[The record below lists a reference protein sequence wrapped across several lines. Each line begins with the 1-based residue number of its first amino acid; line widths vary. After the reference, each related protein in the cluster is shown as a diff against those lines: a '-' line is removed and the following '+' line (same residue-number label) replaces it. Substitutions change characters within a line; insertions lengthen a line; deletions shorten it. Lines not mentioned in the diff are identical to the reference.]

1 MNLVIKS
8 LVGAVPDN
16 RSVGMGKGMGEIVH
30 FRVFHSQHVLFLNL
44 PLKIKMTDVINNRII
59 FSNLRILCRKYL
71 REHVFLH
78 GHGHYEKIRSIY
90 MTF

>member
-16 RSVGMGKGMGEIVH
+16 RSLGMGKGKGEIVH
-30 FRVFHSQHVLFLNL
+30 FRVFHSQHVFFPYL
-44 PLKIKMTDVINNRII
+44 PLKIKMTDVINKRII

-71 REHVFLH
+71 REHVFLN
-78 GHGHYEKIRSIY
+78 GHGDYEKIR
-90 MTF
+90 